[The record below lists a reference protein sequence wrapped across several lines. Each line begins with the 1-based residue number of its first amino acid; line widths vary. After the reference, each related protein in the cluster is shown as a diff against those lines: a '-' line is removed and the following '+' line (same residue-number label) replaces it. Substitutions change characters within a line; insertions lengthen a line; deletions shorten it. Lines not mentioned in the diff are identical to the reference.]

1 MILWHG
7 NFPIDIDSISGPINT
22 IKSNPECWDDTLK
35 QWSSFHIWNRPE
47 SILNDFYMQ
56 VADRVSRD
64 LTLYE
69 RVQFEQAYWMQI
81 YPPNSKGH
89 PRHDH
94 YSGNEMYSWVHFI
107 KPVKKSFHFL
117 VGGTKVYPE
126 QQNAGDII
134 VFPSWALHAVDDNDT
149 DSERVVIAGNVGM
162 KTLHTE
168 YVDGKSKF
176 CACHKINKNIL
187 VWEIID

>member
-22 IKSNPECWDDTLK
+22 IKSNPECWDDNLK

-69 RVQFEQAYWMQI
+69 RVQFEQAYWMQLMTTTLI
-81 YPPNSKGH
+81 VKELLSQ
-89 PRHDH
+89 
-94 YSGNEMYSWVHFI
+94 EM
-107 KPVKKSFHFL
+107 L
-117 VGGTKVYPE
+117 V
-126 QQNAGDII
+126 
-134 VFPSWALHAVDDNDT
+134 
-149 DSERVVIAGNVGM
+149 
-162 KTLHTE
+162 
-168 YVDGKSKF
+168 
-176 CACHKINKNIL
+176 
-187 VWEIID
+187 